1 MSENRE
7 RMSQLIKAWR
17 SSGRSATSF
26 AAEHGVTRAKFEYW
40 KARLK
45 GPGGNPKALPTPS
58 FVPVEVIA
66 GAVPL
71 EVVLSSGDR
80 LLIRDG
86 SSVEILR
93 EVLRALRGEC

>member
-45 GPGGNPKALPTPS
+45 GPGGNPIES
-58 FVPVEVIA
+58 RVI
-66 GAVPL
+66 
-71 EVVLSSGDR
+71 
-80 LLIRDG
+80 
-86 SSVEILR
+86 
-93 EVLRALRGEC
+93 